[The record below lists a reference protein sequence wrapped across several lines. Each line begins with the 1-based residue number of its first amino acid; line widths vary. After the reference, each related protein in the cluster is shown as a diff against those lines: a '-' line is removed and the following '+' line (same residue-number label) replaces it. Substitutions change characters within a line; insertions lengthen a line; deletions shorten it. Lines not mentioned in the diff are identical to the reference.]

1 MKMSVFTGTDFV
13 FETKSD
19 KISYPKGAFIQ
30 LEVDKN
36 NDVYVV
42 NHRFATI
49 QELSDPKDPQSKK
62 VDKQI
67 VETKFCK
74 FARMEDLKFASDNL
88 FFEDQLSEAIDL
100 KDLSLS
106 DILLKERISPDLVTC
121 YLSNK
126 STSLEKSYVKE
137 GITRIR
143 LPVRTIVK
151 DSTLSEK
158 LKMLSNFD
166 KINPPICDNINVVT
180 IREKNRAQETRHIV
194 ATESLYKEVDSKL
207 LGYLQNK
214 LTEACPKDWKIRTV
228 EGAVR
233 VSINGERPA
242 ALSTILETLP
252 IKVTKKLDRKH
263 EDTFYEVRLQES
275 EEEKVVESFYTR
287 YTPYDLAED
296 ISDKKEGDPCQ
307 GEGGKQG
314 ILYKLGD
321 SFVCMVEESYLND
334 LDLDE
339 VFFEGDSCGP
349 NGNGKLKII
358 EGKMCCVVDSTTYTQ
373 HFSDF
378 KTFSENSKEGDKC
391 SFNGK
396 DGRVRKL
403 GESLVCEIKETSE
416 EILFTCLGEDGGIV
430 PLSGKEPPGDP
441 PAAPAGPKEND
452 PCDDHGHPGVLKM
465 INGALICSVG
475 GGLPAG
481 AGGAN

>member
-1 MKMSVFTGTDFV
+1 MATFTGTDFV
-13 FETKSD
+13 FETKSN
-19 KISYPKGAFIQ
+19 KINYPKGAFIQ

-67 VETKFCK
+67 VETKYYK
-74 FARMEDLKFASDNL
+74 FTRAEDLKFASDNL
-88 FFEDQLSEAIDL
+88 FFEDQLSDAIDL

-106 DILLKERISPDLVTC
+106 DILLKERVSPDLVTS

-137 GITRIR
+137 GITHIR

-151 DSTLSEK
+151 DTPLSEK
-158 LKMLSNFD
+158 LKILSKFD
-166 KINPPICDNINVVT
+166 RIDVPASDNINVVS

-194 ATESLYKEVDSKL
+194 ETESLYREVDSKL

-214 LTEACPKDWKIRTV
+214 LNEACPKDWKIRTV

-242 ALSTILETLP
+242 ALNTILETLP
-252 IKVTKKLDRKH
+252 IKVTRTLDRKN
-263 EDTFYEVRLQES
+263 EDTFYEIRLQES
-275 EEEKVVESFYTR
+275 EQEKVVESFYTK
-287 YTPYDLAED
+287 YVPYKLAED
-296 ISDKKEGDPCQ
+296 IGDKKEGDPCQ

-314 ILYKLGD
+314 VLYKLGD
-321 SFVCMVEESYLND
+321 SFVCMVEESFLED

-349 NGNGKLKII
+349 NGKGKLKII
-358 EGKMCCVVDSTTYTQ
+358 EGKMCCVVDNTTYTH

-378 KTFSENSKEGDKC
+378 KTFSENCQEGDKC

-396 DGRVRKL
+396 EGKVKKL
-403 GESLVCEIKETSE
+403 GESLVCEIRETSE
-416 EILFTCLGEDGGIV
+416 EVLFTCLDEDGGIV

-441 PAAPAGPKEND
+441 PAAPASPCEGD